1 VPRAQDVWIGND
13 SLVVKYP
20 SLYHIARK
28 KKQILV
34 VSVLKTTPLN
44 ISFRRALTEERLRLW
59 LELTG
64 MVLTASLK
72 TKL

>member
-1 VPRAQDVWIGND
+1 LPG
-13 SLVVKYP
+13 
-20 SLYHIARK
+20 K

-59 LELTG
+59 LELAG